1 MQQLHLALGKIVL
14 RPDDRDRLNVRWNF
28 RDLEQIQF
36 LELDVLVFNH
46 RFHQR
51 KRTARARFGRHR
63 RRQTR
68 RRVRDRRL
76 LVAEHIA
83 DDVLLSFHEIDHRAR
98 DRLLALERR
107 DLRRLAEHRIALVDL
122 RHLGCFHRL
131 VAVVVIENDLALD
144 IDHSFR
150 GILILGQER
159 LHVLADGI
167 VRGEENRHPHFAFD
181 RFQEAL
187 RLVRERVFLVAREV
201 PPPVMLEAEIIR
213 RDSEEEQERE
223 LHDHVHPDPEAMNFL
238 GLFRLCFFV
247 SHRHSLH
254 LRD

>member
-1 MQQLHLALGKIVL
+1 M
-14 RPDDRDRLNVRWNF
+14 
-28 RDLEQIQF
+28 
-36 LELDVLVFNH
+36 
-46 RFHQR
+46 
-51 KRTARARFGRHR
+51 
-63 RRQTR
+63 
-68 RRVRDRRL
+68 
-76 LVAEHIA
+76 AEHIA
-83 DDVLLSFHEIDHRAR
+83 DDVFLSFHEIDHRAR
-98 DRLLALERR
+98 DRLLAFERR

-131 VAVVVIENDLALD
+131 VAVIVIEDDLTLVADDFVFVDQRFRPRIIPVRVDVLD
-144 IDHSFR
+144 IDRSFR

-201 PPPVMLEAEIIR
+201 PPAVMLEAEIIR

-223 LHDHVHPDPEAMNFL
+223 LHDHIHSDPEAMNFP